1 MLLSSLDMGEM
12 GAPLKFWKHEA
23 EVTTTK
29 KAAAIR
35 TRRSFFS
42 LSSDLFSMS
51 TVAVDGLIWL
61 IVVRSCI
68 NHRCPVSAGFL
79 SLLSSVGRVL
89 VYLEIRIDLDVPA
102 CGDMLAFGALNPPKN
117 PKTDLSKYPVGDRD
131 LRNQISE

>member
-1 MLLSSLDMGEM
+1 MGEM

-61 IVVRSCI
+61 IVVRSQGSCL
-68 NHRCPVSAGFL
+68 P
-79 SLLSSVGRVL
+79 
-89 VYLEIRIDLDVPA
+89 LEACIDLDVQA
-102 CGDMLAFGALNPPKN
+102 CGDMLAFL
-117 PKTDLSKYPVGDRD
+117 
-131 LRNQISE
+131 